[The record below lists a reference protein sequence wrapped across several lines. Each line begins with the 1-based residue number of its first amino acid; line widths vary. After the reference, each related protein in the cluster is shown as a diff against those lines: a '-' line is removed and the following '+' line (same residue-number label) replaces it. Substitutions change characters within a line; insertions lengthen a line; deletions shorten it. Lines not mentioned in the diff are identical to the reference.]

1 MAVTP
6 RAPTLSETL
15 TPVRLRTLL
24 GRVSLNNWRERMWT
38 LLLLAF
44 CVLMALPF
52 CALALEL
59 FLRLLPLLP
68 CVLLYWW
75 MTGGCG

>member
-1 MAVTP
+1 
-6 RAPTLSETL
+6 
-15 TPVRLRTLL
+15 
-24 GRVSLNNWRERMWT
+24 MWT

-44 CVLMALPF
+44 CILIALPF

-75 MTGGCG
+75 LMGGCG